1 MKIKKLFLLLFLVSA
16 TFLCACSGG
25 NSSSS
30 DDQVSVADETSAAA
44 NETSAAVVN
53 KDGDYTAADAMST
66 AAANKDGDY
75 TAADETSAAADNKDG
90 DYAAADE
97 MSAAAVYKDGEYTAS
112 ATGYSG
118 GLKVKVT
125 IEDSNIQSIEIV
137 SHNEV
142 GKQYYE
148 EAIEKIPQA
157 IVDAQSTEIDII
169 AGATKTSK
177 GIIKAVNKALEEAK
191 LK

>member
-1 MKIKKLFLLLFLVSA
+1 MNYKNKFLLIILASA
-16 TFLCACSGG
+16 IFLCSCSRG

-30 DDQVSVADETSAAA
+30 AGAT
-44 NETSAAVVN
+44 
-53 KDGDYTAADAMST
+53 ST
-66 AAANKDGDY
+66 AGEIPTTGKILSEN
-75 TAADETSAAADNKDG
+75 S
-90 DYAAADE
+90 
-97 MSAAAVYKDGEYTAS
+97 VYKDGEYTAS

-118 GLKVKVT
+118 GLKVKVK
-125 IEDSNIQSIEIV
+125 IEDDKIQSVEII

-148 EAIEKIPQA
+148 EAMEIIPKA
-157 IVDAQSTEIDII
+157 IVEAQSAEIDTLT
-169 AGATKTSK
+169 GATKTSQ

>member
-1 MKIKKLFLLLFLVSA
+1 MNFKKIVSA
-16 TFLCACSGG
+16 FILASAVFLSACSGE
-25 NSSSS
+25 SASAPAEKASPT
-30 DDQVSVADETSAAA
+30 VETSA
-44 NETSAAVVN
+44 SAI
-53 KDGDYTAADAMST
+53 
-66 AAANKDGDY
+66 
-75 TAADETSAAADNKDG
+75 
-90 DYAAADE
+90 
-97 MSAAAVYKDGEYTAS
+97 YKDGEYTAS

-118 GLKVKVT
+118 GLKVKVV
-125 IEDSNIQSIEIV
+125 IEDDKIQSVEII

-148 EAIEKIPQA
+148 EAIAKIPLA
-157 IVDAQSTEIDII
+157 IVESQSTEVDAI